1 MSDGETDDRE
11 EGPPESDANLVAQLA
26 RLPEEDRERLLA
38 AAESVRQVFS
48 ISTWW
53 SGPTPSP
60 QDIAGYEAAVPGYGA
75 KVLDGPLALMHA
87 HAKALLRKG
96 ANEHLQTVGSI
107 MIGLGMV
114 AVSGLAVYVGNTA
127 VAIIFGL
134 AGLSAPAFRPLN
146 TWLASRRRGVAEG
159 EDSSDGNGTE
169 D

>member
-1 MSDGETDDRE
+1 MSDGEDGDRE
-11 EGPPESDANLVAQLA
+11 EGPPDSDANLVAQLA
-26 RLPEEDRERLLA
+26 RLPEKDRTRLLA

-48 ISTWW
+48 ISTSW

-75 KVLDGPLALMHA
+75 KVLDGPLALMHS

-96 ANEHLQTVGSI
+96 GERLQTVGSI
-107 MIGLGMV
+107 TIGLGMV
-114 AVSGLAVYVGNTA
+114 TVSGMAVYVGNTA

-146 TWLASRRRGVAEG
+146 TWLASRRRGVADG